1 MAINKTVVCA
11 DGFFMSVQ
19 AHENAY
25 CLPRVNE
32 APLYDAVEI
41 GFPSEVESL
50 IMPWAE
56 DKNRPRETVYGYVP
70 VGTVTNVI
78 AKHGGIVEGEVPN
91 GVAYLKAL
99 DDFLVDTSDER

>member
-1 MAINKTVVCA
+1 MELNKKVVCA
-11 DGFFMSVQ
+11 DGFTMSVQ
-19 AHENAY
+19 AHESAY
-25 CLPRVNE
+25 CEPRLNKQKNYS
-32 APLYDAVEI
+32 LVEV
-41 GFPSEVESL
+41 GFPSSEEKL
-50 IMPWAE
+50 LMPWAE

-99 DDFLVDTSDER
+99 DDFLVDTSNER

>member
-1 MAINKTVVCA
+1 MDLNKKVICA

-19 AHENAY
+19 ANENAY
-25 CLPRVNE
+25 CSPRANHDG
-32 APLYDAVEI
+32 LYIEVEI
-41 GFPSEVESL
+41 GLPSAVEPL

-70 VGTVTNVI
+70 VGVVNNVI